1 MRSLKVSGVSWSNER
16 MSRRS
21 TWKEISRNPK
31 ERRSD
36 ARREVQKK
44 NWGTVEGQNNEIGI
58 QK

>member
-21 TWKEISRNPK
+21 TWEEISRNPK

-36 ARREVQKK
+36 AWREVQKK
-44 NWGTVEGQNNEIGI
+44 NWGSVEGQNNEIGI